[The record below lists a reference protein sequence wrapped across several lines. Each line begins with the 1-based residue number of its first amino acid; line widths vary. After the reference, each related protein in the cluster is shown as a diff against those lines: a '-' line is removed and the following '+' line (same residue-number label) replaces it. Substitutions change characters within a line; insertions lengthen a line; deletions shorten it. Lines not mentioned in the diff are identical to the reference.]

1 MLTHVYTLLQF
12 LPHSANT
19 LSLLVLSV
27 ILPNRP
33 SDNAMQFL
41 YLLNNYQ
48 VYAPLILNHNN
59 KWNIEIGSWLVS
71 NQTLAILCLITK
83 NRLRLHHYYLPQSDY
98 NYSLIMIVITQFWLW
113 FLQKIRKNQTMLSLP
128 DSYCLRQAVWVTSSP
143 RYIAYLQLR
152 KLVGSRLVNP
162 QHACVRGL

>member
-1 MLTHVYTLLQF
+1 MTAIITYNCMLTHVYTLLQF

-59 KWNIEIGSWLVS
+59 K
-71 NQTLAILCLITK
+71 
-83 NRLRLHHYYLPQSDY
+83 
-98 NYSLIMIVITQFWLW
+98 
-113 FLQKIRKNQTMLSLP
+113 
-128 DSYCLRQAVWVTSSP
+128 
-143 RYIAYLQLR
+143 
-152 KLVGSRLVNP
+152 
-162 QHACVRGL
+162 